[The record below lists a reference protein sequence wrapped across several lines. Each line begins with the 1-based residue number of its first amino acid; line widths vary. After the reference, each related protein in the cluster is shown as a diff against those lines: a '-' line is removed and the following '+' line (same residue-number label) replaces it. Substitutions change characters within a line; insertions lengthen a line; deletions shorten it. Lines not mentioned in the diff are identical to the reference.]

1 MISLLGKTNNMT
13 KLYFHTNMRT
23 LDDIDISHAISIS
36 SLLKITVYD
45 KVSIVQPSSLVQD
58 SLIEIRD
65 NLNLLIHSFK
75 ESTKKAEKNEASKS
89 TRQLTPS
96 QLGTTVYDFLLILTC
111 IKNSF

>member
-1 MISLLGKTNNMT
+1 
-13 KLYFHTNMRT
+13 MRT

-75 ESTKKAEKNEASKS
+75 ESTKKVEKKEASKP

-96 QLGTTVYDFLLILTC
+96 QLGTTVYDFLLIFNLY
-111 IKNSF
+111 